1 MAELSNNMT
10 KITVT
15 MEKYG
20 QYDAQLEH
28 IKSEIQMIKL
38 DAANNKMVTAIIKW
52 LGVVIGGS
60 AITIIISGVLTAIK
74 IG

>member
-1 MAELSNNMT
+1 MAELSTNMT

-20 QYDAQLEH
+20 QYDTQLEQ
-28 IKSEIQMIKL
+28 IKSDIQKMKL
-38 DAANNKMVTAIIKW
+38 DAANNKMVTAILRW
-52 LGVVIGGS
+52 LGIAIGGS